1 MRRKAFLLCS
11 VLLSSCLL
19 DLNAQGV
26 LKESFNT
33 DEFPK
38 VSFVWHEYNPD
49 VLNTSEF
56 QGLSENGK
64 SREFTVKNIHQEID
78 ATEDRYVVLLWEDL
92 AYHGQN
98 LYDFSKTTL
107 KNFIENVDLGA
118 EDKINISVYGR
129 RNINEESYL
138 RDLTG
143 GFVNDRSALLSAIN
157 GYRRNLQKYQ
167 DFPNRTDIFPAVSE
181 AIEMLRKQG
190 DGVKSVIVLT
200 AGYPLDNSSAS
211 SDMNARL
218 LAEKYH
224 VPVYFLQYGRD
235 HGYSD
240 KLSSFAPLTHG
251 TFKCF
256 ANVNNKVNFNEATAA
271 LETIHDSLS
280 ERYHGQDYLITY
292 TSGARR
298 GDDACMLELRVNGY
312 EYQEQMFPPARSLK
326 AFIRNH
332 PLWASLILITLLG
345 LIALAIIFYVR
356 RIKHYDRRIARLD
369 EQSRVNDENAKNAMH
384 VISETRDSLD
394 RKIRLMKSDKARN
407 DEAELQHLLAKKS
420 IYPRLVCN
428 VNGEVLSY
436 TVNSVITSIG
446 RDSSNDLV
454 LADGRVSRRH
464 AKLQFT
470 GYSFEIIDD
479 GSTNGVALNGEKI
492 SGPAVVQNADKIDLG
507 GVLITIYF

>member
-200 AGYPLDNSSAS
+200 AGYPLDNSTGFKFWSYNGWSMKGAIECAMAVYKNKYTLNAMRKSAMEADFS
-211 SDMNARL
+211 WNESAK
-218 LAEKYH
+218 KY
-224 VPVYFLQYGRD
+224 
-235 HGYSD
+235 
-240 KLSSFAPLTHG
+240 
-251 TFKCF
+251 
-256 ANVNNKVNFNEATAA
+256 
-271 LETIHDSLS
+271 
-280 ERYHGQDYLITY
+280 
-292 TSGARR
+292 
-298 GDDACMLELRVNGY
+298 LELY
-312 EYQEQMFPPARSLK
+312 K
-326 AFIRNH
+326 
-332 PLWASLILITLLG
+332 G
-345 LIALAIIFYVR
+345 LM
-356 RIKHYDRRIARLD
+356 IK
-369 EQSRVNDENAKNAMH
+369 
-384 VISETRDSLD
+384 
-394 RKIRLMKSDKARN
+394 
-407 DEAELQHLLAKKS
+407 
-420 IYPRLVCN
+420 
-428 VNGEVLSY
+428 
-436 TVNSVITSIG
+436 
-446 RDSSNDLV
+446 
-454 LADGRVSRRH
+454 
-464 AKLQFT
+464 
-470 GYSFEIIDD
+470 
-479 GSTNGVALNGEKI
+479 
-492 SGPAVVQNADKIDLG
+492 
-507 GVLITIYF
+507 